1 MSVAVSCNL
10 ADGLILGVDSAVTI
24 NDPSGG
30 VAKIYENATKL
41 FQLGEKP
48 IGIATFGL
56 GSLGTRGIGSYVR
69 QFEKEN
75 PNEVVTDY
83 CPLDSVVEEL
93 RVFFLSLYKEFVADA
108 YEQQTGKKFSDLPVN
123 NRPILGFAV
132 GGYSGGSYLS
142 QVWEILI
149 PIHETPKSA
158 TLLRKEGDFGSNWFA
173 LNQPIFRYLK
183 GFDRNL
189 LDETC
194 NYLISLLG
202 RQLQPAELAEIQKI
216 LAKFEYR
223 VPYFG
228 MPLAQ
233 GIAHVRFLVELVI
246 SHHKYSLGASV
257 VGGKARIGVVDY
269 KGDRFLILPEEK

>member
-10 ADGLILGVDSAVTI
+10 ADGLVLGVDSAVTI
-24 NDPSGG
+24 NDISGG

-56 GSLGTRGIGSYVR
+56 GSLGTRSIASYIR

-75 PNEVVTDY
+75 PGGVVKED
-83 CPLDSVVEEL
+83 CPIENVVEEI
-93 RVFFLSLYKEFVADA
+93 RNFFLGLYGEFVADA
-108 YEQQTGKKFSDLPVN
+108 YERQTGKKFSDLPVN

-149 PIHETPKSA
+149 PVHEKPKSA
-158 TLLRKEGDFGSNWFA
+158 THLRKEGEFGSNWFA

-183 GFDRNL
+183 GFDRAL
-189 LDETC
+189 VDEVC
-194 NYLISLLG
+194 NYLVSLMG
-202 RQLQPAELAEIQKI
+202 RQLQPSELQQLQTI
-216 LAKFEYR
+216 LAKHEYR
-223 VPYFG
+223 VPFFG

-233 GIAHVRFLVELVI
+233 GIEHVRFLVDLVI
-246 SHHKYSLGASV
+246 SHHKYALGAPV
-257 VGGKARIGVVDY
+257 VGGKAKIGVVDY
-269 KGDRFLILPEEK
+269 KGDRFTILPEV